1 MEKVTKA
8 KRHKPAPTHGSWV
21 PAAPLPVPAANVPQ
35 LLQPQAQAAPPLVYC
50 PPPPAYQMYQQQPQL
65 QAPAPPAYQMYQQQ
79 PQLQAPA
86 PPAYQTYQQQPQLQA
101 LAPPAYQMYQ
111 QQPQLQAPAPSVYQT
126 YQQQPQLQ
134 APAPPAY
141 QMYQQQPQLQAPAS
155 SVYQTYQQQP
165 QLQAPA
171 PPAYQ
176 MYQQQPQLQ
185 APASSVY
192 QTYQQQPQLQA
203 PAPPAYQMYQQQ
215 PQLQACAPAHGM
227 PPSHHSTL
235 HHNDGGSEPHYTE
248 DGDSTHGDSDHT
260 LSGANSPEQAS
271 SLQEAVLQEAIAQQL
286 EQQKVQGQRVE
297 EELHR
302 ATQELSA
309 VQASVQ
315 QLEKQKTQLQEAIAQ
330 QLEQQQRAEEELHRA
345 TQELSAVQASVEQL
359 EKQKTQLQERH
370 WRGNEATESACH
382 YLPSDIVQHYVK
394 LLGPIQVQK
403 ARVILDVLVDLG
415 SQDPRLEATKLQVAL
430 AGLLGRDG
438 WTDSEAGHMEVDDAV
453 KAVANTMYSILR
465 LQRPFDGI
473 IEDYKRLCDVGD
485 SWLGQVAVTNGD
497 TNTPAE
503 VSQWLGG
510 QFDAGKLWAVLRT
523 KPASAA
529 ECQQFIS
536 GMMNAS
542 ISITPEPISAGP
554 AGGADKWLVL
564 NTGAVHQ
571 VALYLDCVLGH
582 LARRIWGDAT
592 ATAVGNSS
600 QWAYFVTAV
609 LWHMPREVKGN
620 KQVTVKAAK
629 PPKAAIAAQGQFY
642 NSTGV
647 LYAQSV
653 HPALSGSV
661 MEAYQVMGL
670 AGMDKGC
677 CYLTPPNRACKDTA
691 VFQPTVDGVKDG
703 WVRYDVQAARQLLG
717 NAPPV
722 NAITLCLSDNCVGA
736 LTRLQ
741 LQQALSE
748 ALTCPV
754 SIWSMAMT
762 HTAYHEE
769 DCGVGAVNELAM
781 GAPKLW
787 LVCPTQQVGEKFY
800 AKLQTA
806 KDMEHFYKKWCPPQR
821 FSLNELLDIGMRPL
835 LQQPG
840 DIVVSAS
847 SRYAVHITCSAGFSV
862 AVASNCHFSQQHS
875 LHDHMSSEHSTCSSG
890 VAHKDQRRHLQRI
903 AEAIET
909 HSGRHAAG

>member
-1 MEKVTKA
+1 
-8 KRHKPAPTHGSWV
+8 
-21 PAAPLPVPAANVPQ
+21 
-35 LLQPQAQAAPPLVYC
+35 
-50 PPPPAYQMYQQQPQL
+50 
-65 QAPAPPAYQMYQQQ
+65 
-79 PQLQAPA
+79 
-86 PPAYQTYQQQPQLQA
+86 
-101 LAPPAYQMYQ
+101 MYQ

-134 APAPPAY
+134 PPA
-141 QMYQQQPQLQAPAS
+141 AP
-155 SVYQTYQQQP
+155 
-165 QLQAPA
+165 
-171 PPAYQ
+171 
-176 MYQQQPQLQ
+176 
-185 APASSVY
+185 VY

-227 PPSHHSTL
+227 PPSHHSPL

-248 DGDSTHGDSDHT
+248 DGDSTHGDSDHA
-260 LSGANSPEQAS
+260 LSGAEVSAAPRAS
-271 SLQEAVLQEAIAQQL
+271 SLQEAVI
-286 EQQKVQGQRVE
+286 QRKHD
-297 EELHR
+297 EELQSAKADLAQEQAKCLR
-302 ATQELSA
+302 LTQELSA

-315 QLEKQKTQLQEAIAQ
+315 
-330 QLEQQQRAEEELHRA
+330 
-345 TQELSAVQASVEQL
+345 QL

-382 YLPSDIVQHYVK
+382 YLPSDIVQHYVN

-403 ARVILDVLVDLG
+403 ARVILNVLVDLG
-415 SQDPRLEATKLQVAL
+415 SEDPRLEATKLQVAL

-438 WTDSEAGHMEVDDAV
+438 WTDSEAGRMEVDDAV

-465 LQRPFDGI
+465 LQRPFYGI
-473 IEDYKRLCDVGD
+473 IADYKRLCDVGD
-485 SWLGQVAVTNGD
+485 SSLGQVAVTDGD

-510 QFDAGKLWAVLRT
+510 QFDAGKLWAVVRT

-609 LWHMPREVKGN
+609 LWHMPAEVKGN
-620 KQVTVKAAK
+620 KQGTVKAAK
-629 PPKAAIAAQGQFY
+629 APKAAIAAHGQFY

-781 GAPKLW
+781 GAPK
-787 LVCPTQQVGEKFY
+787 
-800 AKLQTA
+800 
-806 KDMEHFYKKWCPPQR
+806 
-821 FSLNELLDIGMRPL
+821 
-835 LQQPG
+835 
-840 DIVVSAS
+840 
-847 SRYAVHITCSAGFSV
+847 
-862 AVASNCHFSQQHS
+862 
-875 LHDHMSSEHSTCSSG
+875 
-890 VAHKDQRRHLQRI
+890 
-903 AEAIET
+903 
-909 HSGRHAAG
+909 